1 MEGNKACK
9 KVSKKT
15 VVAVLIATVCLAII
29 GLSAGIAGHTTYLK
43 DCEAQILNYDTDF
56 KATTPQTLTYFYKDG
71 TKEVDLQKVAVVSDG
86 ATLSVEKIQDE
97 NMKVTKAESTVVD
110 LTVHSQRLAVC
121 RVVSKNGI
129 GKTDY
134 RITLAP
140 ASAESNV
147 IDFNVSDATIDLDNI
162 ALNYSGEY
170 DVVLPTP
177 TKTYTSP
184 ATGNT
189 YNYSFLGWYTT
200 PDYDESSKI
209 SVIEKGSA
217 GEISVYA
224 KFADRAEA
232 AEKKDGY
239 TYVTFGNYPQTQVTD
254 YDLYTDIKKEDV
266 FKNASN
272 NSYFTYNGTTYYKFL
287 PNNVPNLSANGY
299 SSSSTYIFK
308 VEPIEWRVLTKK
320 DATPSGQVILLA
332 TNILNCSAYST
343 NDETLMKTLYDNVMN
358 NKVVKALLGD
368 VSIDSFIKSM
378 FDGDSAYGIE
388 SSSGAWGTI
397 LKAIKLQ
404 VESNKLRT
412 TMDGMVDTMFTSDEK
427 GKITARTF
435 TRYTMTGGSENYSCT
450 IWPLNYS
457 EAINENYGFNKDY
470 RENDPLRKA
479 LVTDF
484 AAANGVYR
492 ATNLAHKGQGS
503 WWLRGAGGTQGTDYG
518 NATDGYGYK
527 DKRVAYVKYT
537 GYVHAY
543 GSLNNNIRSGIRPAL
558 YVDYSSV
565 A

>member
-9 KVSKKT
+9 KVSKST

-43 DCEAQILNYDTDF
+43 DCEAQILNYNTDF
-56 KATTPQTLTYFYKDG
+56 KATTPQTLTYFYEDG
-71 TKEVDLQKVAVVSDG
+71 TKEIDLQKVAVISEG

-97 NMKVTKAESTVVD
+97 DSKVTKAESTVID
-110 LTVHSQRLAVC
+110 LTAHAQRLAVC
-121 RVVSKNGI
+121 RVVSKNGV

-147 IDFNVSDATIDLDNI
+147 IDFNVSDATIDLDDI
-162 ALNYSGEY
+162 TLNYSGEY

-177 TKTYTSP
+177 AKTYTSA
-184 ATGNT
+184 ATGNV

-232 AEKKDGY
+232 AVNKDGY

-254 YDLYTDIKKEDV
+254 YALYSAIKKSDA
-266 FKNASN
+266 FKNAGN
-272 NSYFTYNGTTYYKFL
+272 GSYFTYNGTTYYKFL
-287 PNNVPNLSANGY
+287 PSNVPNLSANGY

-308 VEPIEWRVLTKK
+308 VEPIEWRVLAKK
-320 DATPSGQVILLA
+320 NATPSGRVILLA

-343 NDETLMKTLYDNVMN
+343 NDETLMKTLYNTLSQNKITSSIFNLDNFM
-358 NKVVKALLGD
+358 K
-368 VSIDSFIKSM
+368 SF
-378 FDGDSAYGIE
+378 FDGDSAFGQDGGD
-388 SSSGAWGTI
+388 STI
-397 LKAIKLQ
+397 LKLVKLQ
-404 VESNKLRT
+404 IDANYLRT
-412 TMDGMVDTMFTSDEK
+412 TMNGMVDTMFSGAEK
-427 GKITARTF
+427 SKITARSF
-435 TRYTMTGGSENYSCT
+435 RRYDWQGNTSSYSCT

-457 EAINENYGFNKDY
+457 EAIDENYGFSKDY

-479 LVTDF
+479 MVTDF
-484 AAANGVYR
+484 AAANGVYKS
-492 ATNLAHKGQGS
+492 TNLAHRGQGS
-503 WWLRGAGGTQGTDYG
+503 WWLRGAGGEQGKSYG

-527 DKRVAYVKYT
+527 DKRIAYVKYT

-558 YVDYSSV
+558 YVDYGSV

>member
-1 MEGNKACK
+1 MEENKACK
-9 KVSKKT
+9 KVSKRT
-15 VVAVLIATVCLAII
+15 VVAVLIVTVCLAII

-56 KATTPQTLTYFYKDG
+56 KATTPQTLTYFYEDG
-71 TKEVDLQKVAVVSDG
+71 TKEIDLQKVAVVSDG

-97 NMKVTKAESTVVD
+97 DTKVTKAESTVID
-110 LTVHSQRLAVC
+110 LTAHAQRLAVC
-121 RVVSKNGI
+121 RVVSKNGV

-147 IDFNVSDATIDLDNI
+147 IDFNVSDATIDLDDI
-162 ALNYSGEY
+162 TFNYSGEY
-170 DVVLPTP
+170 DVILPTP
-177 TKTYTSP
+177 TKTYTSS

-232 AEKKDGY
+232 AVNKDGY

-254 YDLYTDIKKEDV
+254 YALYSAIKKSDA
-266 FKNASN
+266 FKNAGN

-287 PNNVPNLSANGY
+287 PSNVPNLSANGY

-320 DATPSGQVILLA
+320 NATPSGRVILLS
-332 TNILNCSAYST
+332 TNILNCAAYST
-343 NDETLMKTLYDNVMN
+343 NDETLMKTLYNTLSQNKITSSIFNLDNFM
-358 NKVVKALLGD
+358 K
-368 VSIDSFIKSM
+368 SF
-378 FDGDSAYGIE
+378 FDGDSAFGQDGGD
-388 SSSGAWGTI
+388 STI
-397 LKAIKLQ
+397 LKLAKLQ
-404 VESNKLRT
+404 VDANYLRT
-412 TMDGMVDTMFTSDEK
+412 TMNGMVDTMFNGTEK
-427 GKITARTF
+427 SKITARSF
-435 TRYTMTGGSENYSCT
+435 NRYDWRGNTSSYSCT

-484 AAANGVYR
+484 AAANGVYKS
-492 ATNLAHKGQGS
+492 TNLAHQGQGS
-503 WWLRGAGGTQGTDYG
+503 WWLRGAGGGQGKAVG

-527 DKRVAYVKYT
+527 DKRIAYVKYT

-543 GSLNNNIRSGIRPAL
+543 GSLNNNIRSGVRPAL
-558 YVDYSSV
+558 YVDYGSV

>member
-1 MEGNKACK
+1 MESNNTCK
-9 KVSKKT
+9 KINKKT
-15 VVAVLIATVCLAII
+15 VAAVLIVTVCLAII

-43 DCEAQILNYDTDF
+43 DCEAQILNYNTDF
-56 KATTPQTLTYFYKDG
+56 KATTPQTLTYFYEDG
-71 TKEVDLQKVAVVSDG
+71 TKEIDLQKVAVVSDG

-97 NMKVTKAESTVVD
+97 GTKVTKAESTVID
-110 LTVHSQRLAVC
+110 LTAHAQRLAVC
-121 RVVSKNGI
+121 RVVSKNGV

-147 IDFNVSDATIDLDNI
+147 IDFNVSDATIDLDDI
-162 ALNYSGEY
+162 TFNYSGEY
-170 DVVLPTP
+170 DVILPTP
-177 TKTYTSP
+177 TKTYTSS

-232 AEKKDGY
+232 AVNKDGY

-254 YDLYTDIKKEDV
+254 YALYSAIKKSDA
-266 FKNASN
+266 FKNAGN
-272 NSYFTYNGTTYYKFL
+272 NSYFTYGGTTYYKFL
-287 PNNVPNLSANGY
+287 PSNVPNLSANGY

-308 VEPIEWRVLTKK
+308 VEPIEWRVLAKK
-320 DATPSGQVILLA
+320 NATPSGRVILLA
-332 TNILNCSAYST
+332 TNILNCAAYST
-343 NDETLMKTLYDNVMN
+343 NDETLMKTLYNTLSQNKITSSIFNLDNFM
-358 NKVVKALLGD
+358 K
-368 VSIDSFIKSM
+368 SF
-378 FDGDSAYGIE
+378 FDGDSAFGQDGGD
-388 SSSGAWGTI
+388 STI
-397 LKAIKLQ
+397 LKLVKLQ
-404 VESNKLRT
+404 IDANYLRT
-412 TMDGMVDTMFTSDEK
+412 TMNGMVDTMFNGTEK
-427 GKITARTF
+427 AKISARSF
-435 TRYTMTGGSENYSCT
+435 TRYDWQGNTSSYSCT

-484 AAANGVYR
+484 AAANGVYKS
-492 ATNLAHKGQGS
+492 TNLAHQGQGS
-503 WWLRGAGGTQGTDYG
+503 WWLRGAGGEQGKATG

-527 DKRVAYVKYT
+527 DKRIAYVKYT

-558 YVDYSSV
+558 YVDYGSV

>member
-1 MEGNKACK
+1 MERNKACK
-9 KVSKKT
+9 KVSKRT
-15 VVAVLIATVCLAII
+15 VVAVLIVTVCLAII

-43 DCEAQILNYDTDF
+43 DCEAQILNYNTDF
-56 KATTPQTLTYFYKDG
+56 KATTPQTLTYFYEDG
-71 TKEVDLQKVAVVSDG
+71 TKEIDLQKVAVISDG

-97 NMKVTKAESTVVD
+97 DSKVTKAESTVID
-110 LTVHSQRLAVC
+110 LTAHAQRLAVC
-121 RVVSKNGI
+121 RVVSKNGV

-147 IDFNVSDATIDLDNI
+147 IDFNASDATIDLDDI
-162 ALNYSGEY
+162 TFNYSGEY
-170 DVVLPTP
+170 DVILPTP
-177 TKTYTSP
+177 TKTYTST

-232 AEKKDGY
+232 AVNKDGY

-254 YDLYTDIKKEDV
+254 YALYSAIKKSDA
-266 FKNASN
+266 FKNAGN

-287 PNNVPNLSANGY
+287 PSNVPNLSANGY

-308 VEPIEWRVLTKK
+308 VEPIEWRVLTRKN
-320 DATPSGQVILLA
+320 ATPSGRVILLA
-332 TNILNCSAYST
+332 TNILNCAAYST
-343 NDETLMKTLYDNVMN
+343 NDETLMKTLYNTLSQNKLTSSIFNLDNFM
-358 NKVVKALLGD
+358 K
-368 VSIDSFIKSM
+368 SF
-378 FDGDSAYGIE
+378 FDGDSAFGQDGGD
-388 SSSGAWGTI
+388 STI
-397 LKAIKLQ
+397 LKLVKLQ
-404 VESNKLRT
+404 IDANYLRT
-412 TMDGMVDTMFTSDEK
+412 TMNGMVDTMFNGAEK
-427 GKITARTF
+427 SKITARSF
-435 TRYTMTGGSENYSCT
+435 SRYDWQGKTSSYSCT

-479 LVTDF
+479 MVTDF
-484 AAANGVYR
+484 AAANGVYKS
-492 ATNLAHKGQGS
+492 TNLAHQGQGS
-503 WWLRGAGGTQGTDYG
+503 WWLRGAGGEQGKSYG

-527 DKRVAYVKYT
+527 DKRIAYVKYT

-558 YVDYSSV
+558 YVDYGSV